1 MNEIWADIN
10 GFNGFYQISNMGRVR
25 SPHGIRAISQTKDGY
40 YKVRLLHAG
49 KDITARI
56 HRLVAEAFI
65 PRILGKDTVNH
76 IDGNKANNNVNNLEW
91 ANRHEQL
98 DHAYKLGLKV
108 AQKGDKNCNAK
119 LTAEQ
124 VRSIRAEYKPYTKGQ
139 STVAL
144 GRKYGVTNRV
154 IGLIINN
161 KAYTN
166 VK

>member
-1 MNEIWADIN
+1 MREIWTDIN
-10 GFNGFYQISNMGRVR
+10 GFDGFYQISNMGRVR
-25 SPHGIRAISQTKDGY
+25 SPHGMRTISKTRDGY
-40 YKVRLLHAG
+40 PKIRLLHAG
-49 KDITARI
+49 KDVTARV

-65 PRILGKDTVNH
+65 PRIPGKNTVNH
-76 IDGNKANNNVNNLEW
+76 IDGNKANNIASNLEW
-91 ANRHEQL
+91 ADRHEQL

-108 AQKGDKNCNAK
+108 AQQGDKNCNAK
-119 LTAEQ
+119 LTEEQ
-124 VRSIRAEYKPYTKGQ
+124 VRSIRSEYKPYTKGR

-154 IGLIINN
+154 IGLIVNN